1 MMPSIAKVATQEI
14 IETANISAP
23 HFDPHSFPIPIILRN
38 CKFHMLPY
46 SQLAEEA
53 SSNLVQSR
61 FESEWEHH
69 IRKEFLWSKF

>member
-1 MMPSIAKVATQEI
+1 MMPSIDTVAMQEI
-14 IETANISAP
+14 IVITNISAP

-38 CKFHMLPY
+38 CKLRVLPY

-69 IRKEFLWSKF
+69 HILRNLR

>member
-1 MMPSIAKVATQEI
+1 MMPSIAKVATQLI
-14 IETANISAP
+14 IEITNISAP
-23 HFDPHSFPIPIILRN
+23 YFDSHSFPIPIILRN
-38 CKFHMLPY
+38 CKFRTLPY

-69 IRKEFLWSKF
+69 MPCWWNR